1 MRAFTR
7 LRGTT
12 RAWPVASR
20 SKNAYRTFTVH
31 SLSRQRT
38 VDMTEDQIGDLHIN
52 RDRLWEELHETCEF
66 GKGERWGSSPTD
78 IGMSR
83 LALSDSDK
91 EVRDWFVKTAEGSL
105 GCKLQV
111 DGEAINAFLVLL
123 GLIERLEM
131 GNMFAIRRGR
141 KPGPPV
147 YAGSHFDTQPTGGRY
162 DGILGV
168 HAGIEAIRTLNDK
181 KIETEYDVG
190 ICVWTN
196 EEGARFNIS
205 MMSSGVWAGYIP
217 KEQAFDL
224 VEVGGGTA
232 TVASELKRIGYLGPL
247 GVSYK
252 DNPMA
257 AHFEL
262 HIEQGPILESTNA
275 KIGAVVGVQSYRWHR
290 IRVTGRD
297 CHTGTTDFKNRS
309 DALLTAA
316 KLILHSHNK
325 ATEMG
330 CLASTGILSLKP
342 GSTNTVPGMV
352 EFSLDIR
359 NPDDGKVMQL
369 EEALKGDFDRIA
381 AGEVVDGINSQG
393 TKGKGCTVSWKL
405 DTSSPA
411 VKFDKDCVQCI
422 EDSAKSMLGS
432 QAGVQVKRMTSGA
445 GHDSVYTSKRA
456 PTAMI
461 FVPCKDGVSHNP
473 AEYCSKEDCGN
484 GAQVLLGAILRY
496 DRLRAARGD

>member
-1 MRAFTR
+1 MDDS
-7 LRGTT
+7 G
-12 RAWPVASR
+12 
-20 SKNAYRTFTVH
+20 
-31 SLSRQRT
+31 
-38 VDMTEDQIGDLHIN
+38 
-52 RDRLWEELHETCEF
+52 
-66 GKGERWGSSPTD
+66 PTD

-83 LALSDSDK
+83 LALSDGDK
-91 EVRDWFVKTAEGSL
+91 QVRDWFVKTAKESL
-105 GCKLQV
+105 GCTLKV
-111 DGEAINAFLVLL
+111 DA
-123 GLIERLEM
+123 M
-131 GNMFAIRRGR
+131 GNMFAVRPGRRSGT
-141 KPGPPV
+141 PPV

-168 HAGIEAIRTLNDK
+168 HAGIEAIKTLNENQ
-181 KIETEYDVG
+181 IETEYDVG

-205 MMSSGVWAGYIP
+205 MMASGVWAGAISPELAYG
-217 KEQAFDL
+217 L

-232 TVASELKRIGYLGPL
+232 TVKSELERIGYLGPL
-247 GVSYK
+247 EASYK
-252 DNPMA
+252 ANPMA

-262 HIEQGPILESTNA
+262 HIEQGPILESSGA
-275 KIGAVVGVQSYRWHR
+275 KVGAVVGVQSYRWHR
-290 IRVTGRD
+290 ITVLGRD

-316 KLILHSHNK
+316 KLILHSHNR

-342 GSTNTVPGMV
+342 GSTNTVPGVV

-359 NPDDGKVMQL
+359 TWEDEKLMQL
-369 EEALKGDFDRIA
+369 EEVLKEDFDKIA

-411 VKFDKDCVQCI
+411 VKFDKDCIQCV
-422 EDSAKSMLGS
+422 EDSAKDMLRTK
-432 QAGVQVKRMTSGA
+432 ADMQVKQMTSGA

-456 PTAMI
+456 PTSMI
-461 FVPCKDGVSHNP
+461 FVPCRDGVSHNP
-473 AEYCSKEDCGN
+473 AEYCSQEDCGN
-484 GAQVLLGAILRY
+484 GAQVLLGAMLRY
-496 DRLRAARGD
+496 DRLRAARGE